1 MEALILTPDSSP
13 LSRNIEDYPEGIII
27 PIDKPYRWTSADVI
41 RKVKYAAIRHFGKK
55 NLKVGHAGTLDP
67 LATGVL
73 LVCIGKATKLA
84 ETLQSHD
91 KEYVA
96 GVTFGATT
104 PSYDLEKEIDRFFPH
119 EHITAETIEAA
130 LPAFIGEQD
139 QIAPLFSAK
148 SVDGVRA
155 YELARRMYRI
165 QNGCNSE
172 DPRLSD
178 PATAGCSLQKPT
190 GLFAQPLTTLAGG
203 GMSSTSQSISD
214 ECPTTDI
221 DAAAKELIRVAR
233 INISELEL
241 LGLVRQSAASEDP
254 RLSND
259 RHPLAG
265 GGMSSTAVTLPHSD
279 SNQATLMECNTG
291 VDNASGGNEIEKN
304 ASSRINVTDNS
315 ALGLPRAEI
324 RMACSKGTYVRAFAR
339 DLGEALGSG
348 AHLDSLQR
356 SRSGQFRVENAL
368 TVDQA
373 IELLRIP

>member
-1 MEALILTPDSSP
+1 LILNPGSAP
-13 LSRNIEDYPEGIII
+13 LTRNIEDYPDGIII

-73 LVCIGKATKLA
+73 IVCIGKATRLA
-84 ETLQSHD
+84 EELQSHD

-119 EHITAETIEAA
+119 EHIDAEAVEAV

-148 SVDGVRA
+148 SIDGVRA
-155 YELARRMYRI
+155 YELARKLYKLHD
-165 QNGCNSE
+165 GSDSA
-172 DPRLSD
+172 DPRSH
-178 PATAGCSLQKPT
+178 A
-190 GLFAQPLTTLAGG
+190 
-203 GMSSTSQSISD
+203 SQ
-214 ECPTTDI
+214 
-221 DAAAKELIRVAR
+221 
-233 INISELEL
+233 L
-241 LGLVRQSAASEDP
+241 L
-254 RLSND
+254 
-259 RHPLAG
+259 HPLAG
-265 GGMSSTAVTLPHSD
+265 GGMSAPSHSTMQSESGSEFDEVAESLIRVAKINISSLALERFERGEQERRMESED
-279 SNQATLMECNTG
+279 RATLS
-291 VDNASGGNEIEKN
+291 D

-315 ALGLPRAEI
+315 ALGLPRAVV
-324 RMACSKGTYVRAFAR
+324 RMTCSKGTYVRAFAR

-356 SRSGQFRVENAL
+356 SRSGQFRVEESLSIEQAVAAL
-368 TVDQA
+368 Q
-373 IELLRIP
+373 

>member
-1 MEALILTPDSSP
+1 MRADAIRIESTRYLVNKNHLEALVLTPESSA

-41 RKVKYAAIRHFGKK
+41 RKVKFAAIRHFGKK

-84 ETLQSHD
+84 EELQSHD
-91 KEYVA
+91 KEYIA
-96 GVTFGATT
+96 GISFGATT

-119 EHITAETIEAA
+119 EHITASSIEEA
-130 LPAFIGEQD
+130 LPSFIGEQN

-155 YELARRMYRI
+155 YELARKLHKE
-165 QNGCNSE
+165 GKTLDE
-172 DPRLSD
+172 
-178 PATAGCSLQKPT
+178 A
-190 GLFAQPLTTLAGG
+190 AQ
-203 GMSSTSQSISD
+203 
-214 ECPTTDI
+214 
-221 DAAAKELIRVAR
+221 ELIRVSR

-241 LGLVRQSAASEDP
+241 VSFETGRSSLCGVWNNPSHSFVVGPSPCGQGGSTVPNPTEGTASA
-254 RLSND
+254 
-259 RHPLAG
+259 
-265 GGMSSTAVTLPHSD
+265 
-279 SNQATLMECNTG
+279 
-291 VDNASGGNEIEKN
+291 
-304 ASSRINVTDNS
+304 RINVTDNS
-315 ALGLPRAEI
+315 ELGLTRAVV

-356 SRSGQFRVENAL
+356 SRSGEFRVENTL
-368 TVDQA
+368 TVEGA
-373 IELLRIP
+373 VAALSRP

>member
-1 MEALILTPDSSP
+1 MEALILRPDTAP
-13 LSRNIEDYPEGIII
+13 LSRSIEDYPEGIII

-41 RKVKYAAIRHFGKK
+41 RKVKFAAIRHFGKK

-96 GVTFGATT
+96 GITFGATT

-119 EHITAETIEAA
+119 EHITADAVKAA
-130 LPAFIGEQD
+130 LPAFIGEQN
-139 QIAPLFSAK
+139 QVAPLFSAK

-155 YELARRMYRI
+155 YELARKLHKE
-165 QNGCNSE
+165 G
-172 DPRLSD
+172 
-178 PATAGCSLQKPT
+178 K
-190 GLFAQPLTTLAGG
+190 TL
-203 GMSSTSQSISD
+203 D
-214 ECPTTDI
+214 E
-221 DAAAKELIRVAR
+221 AAEELIRVSK
-233 INISELEL
+233 ITISDLEL
-241 LGLVRQSAASEDP
+241 VEFSDTVVLKTVLPPWPQGEGPATKSWEGSFSKSSVSE
-254 RLSND
+254 N
-259 RHPLAG
+259 
-265 GGMSSTAVTLPHSD
+265 
-279 SNQATLMECNTG
+279 
-291 VDNASGGNEIEKN
+291 SG

-315 ALGLPRAEI
+315 ALGLPRAEV

-356 SRSGQFRVENAL
+356 SRSGIFRVEDAL
-368 TVDQA
+368 TVDQVIA
-373 IELLRIP
+373 VLSNPCNTTH

>member
-1 MEALILTPDSSP
+1 MEALILNPDSAP
-13 LSRNIEDYPEGIII
+13 LTRDIADYPEGIII

-84 ETLQSHD
+84 EELQSHD

-119 EHITAETIEAA
+119 EHISAEAVENA

-155 YELARRMYRI
+155 YELARKLYKA
-165 QNGCNSE
+165 NSE
-172 DPRLSD
+172 NESVQSSD
-178 PATAGCSLQKPT
+178 LDTAAEQL
-190 GLFAQPLTTLAGG
+190 L
-203 GMSSTSQSISD
+203 
-214 ECPTTDI
+214 
-221 DAAAKELIRVAR
+221 RVSR
-233 INISELEL
+233 INITELEL
-241 LGLVRQSAASEDP
+241 LSFAGRNEGLMDRATRGTEDGVVSDKTNSPADFCNEQSAAAGMGGVSEANVHEP
-254 RLSND
+254 
-259 RHPLAG
+259 
-265 GGMSSTAVTLPHSD
+265 SSCQH
-279 SNQATLMECNTG
+279 ATT
-291 VDNASGGNEIEKN
+291 

-368 TVDQA
+368 TVEQA
-373 IELLRIP
+373 LHKLQPAFSANN

>member
-1 MEALILTPDSSP
+1 MEISAKILTPEDDFI
-13 LSRNIEDYPEGIII
+13 SRNIEDYPEGIII
-27 PIDKPYRWTSADVI
+27 PINKPYRWTSADVI

-67 LATGVL
+67 LATGIL

-84 ETLQSHD
+84 EWLQSHH
-91 KEYVA
+91 KEYIA

-119 EHITAETIEAA
+119 EHITAEAVTNA

-139 QIAPLFSAK
+139 QVAPLFSAK

-155 YELARRMYRI
+155 YELARKLHKE
-165 QNGCNSE
+165 GKTLDE
-172 DPRLSD
+172 
-178 PATAGCSLQKPT
+178 A
-190 GLFAQPLTTLAGG
+190 AQ
-203 GMSSTSQSISD
+203 
-214 ECPTTDI
+214 
-221 DAAAKELIRVAR
+221 ELIRTSR
-233 INISELEL
+233 INITELEL
-241 LGLVRQSAASEDP
+241 MKFEDASSDMDGFENNPSHAIGAGPTPCGQGGSTVFKTTMPEEVASEK
-254 RLSND
+254 
-259 RHPLAG
+259 
-265 GGMSSTAVTLPHSD
+265 TSD
-279 SNQATLMECNTG
+279 
-291 VDNASGGNEIEKN
+291 

-356 SRSGQFRVENAL
+356 SRSGIFRIENAL
-368 TVDQA
+368 TVEQVIA
-373 IELLRIP
+373 LL

>member
-1 MEALILTPDSSP
+1 MILNPGSSP

-91 KEYVA
+91 KEYIA

-119 EHITAETIEAA
+119 EHITEAA
-130 LPAFIGEQD
+130 VRDALPGFIGEQD

-155 YELARRMYRI
+155 YELARKLHREGKSMD
-165 QNGCNSE
+165 E
-172 DPRLSD
+172 
-178 PATAGCSLQKPT
+178 A
-190 GLFAQPLTTLAGG
+190 AQ
-203 GMSSTSQSISD
+203 
-214 ECPTTDI
+214 
-221 DAAAKELIRVAR
+221 ELIRVSR
-233 INISELEL
+233 INITELEL
-241 LGLVRQSAASEDP
+241 LEFGVASSGSTPEED
-254 RLSND
+254 
-259 RHPLAG
+259 
-265 GGMSSTAVTLPHSD
+265 VTK
-279 SNQATLMECNTG
+279 
-291 VDNASGGNEIEKN
+291 ASG
-304 ASSRINVTDNS
+304 RINVTDNS
-315 ALGLPRAEI
+315 ALRLPRAAV

-348 AHLDSLQR
+348 SHLDSLQR
-356 SRSGQFRVENAL
+356 SRSGIFRVENAL
-368 TVDQA
+368 SVEQTLN
-373 IELLRIP
+373 LLLNLGN

>member
-1 MEALILTPDSSP
+1 MILNPESAP
-13 LSRNIEDYPEGIII
+13 LTRNIDDSPEGIII

-41 RKVKYAAIRHFGKK
+41 RKVKFAAIRHFGKK

-84 ETLQSHD
+84 EELQAHD

-96 GVTFGATT
+96 GITFGATT

-119 EHITAETIEAA
+119 EHITAKAVAEA

-155 YELARRMYRI
+155 YELARKLYK
-165 QNGCNSE
+165 
-172 DPRLSD
+172 SD
-178 PATAGCSLQKPT
+178 GSL
-190 GLFAQPLTTLAGG
+190 
-203 GMSSTSQSISD
+203 D
-214 ECPTTDI
+214 E
-221 DAAAKELIRVAR
+221 AARELIRVSR
-233 INISELEL
+233 INITELEL
-241 LGLVRQSAASEDP
+241 LEFTSRADESGLKNRAT
-254 RLSND
+254 
-259 RHPLAG
+259 PLAAG
-265 GGMSSTAVTLPHSD
+265 GKSIREDT
-279 SNQATLMECNTG
+279 TG
-291 VDNASGGNEIEKN
+291 VVFQTTSSVPS

-315 ALGLPRAEI
+315 ALGLPRAVV

-356 SRSGQFRVENAL
+356 SRSGIFRVENAL
-368 TVDQA
+368 TVDQT
-373 IELLRIP
+373 ISMFTK

>member
-1 MEALILTPDSSP
+1 MILNPESAP
-13 LSRNIEDYPEGIII
+13 LTRSIDDYPEGIII

-41 RKVKYAAIRHFGKK
+41 RKVKFAAIRHFGKK

-84 ETLQSHD
+84 EELQAHD

-96 GVTFGATT
+96 GITFGATT

-119 EHITAETIEAA
+119 EHITAEAVAEA

-155 YELARRMYRI
+155 YELARKLYK
-165 QNGCNSE
+165 
-172 DPRLSD
+172 SD
-178 PATAGCSLQKPT
+178 GSL
-190 GLFAQPLTTLAGG
+190 
-203 GMSSTSQSISD
+203 D
-214 ECPTTDI
+214 E
-221 DAAAKELIRVAR
+221 AARELIRVSR
-233 INISELEL
+233 INITELEL
-241 LGLVRQSAASEDP
+241 LEFTSRADESGLKNRAT
-254 RLSND
+254 
-259 RHPLAG
+259 PLA
-265 GGMSSTAVTLPHSD
+265 A
-279 SNQATLMECNTG
+279 
-291 VDNASGGNEIEKN
+291 GGNSIREDTKGVVFQTTSS
-304 ASSRINVTDNS
+304 APSTSSRINVTDNS
-315 ALGLPRAEI
+315 ALGLPRAVV

-356 SRSGQFRVENAL
+356 SRSGIFRVENAL
-368 TVDQA
+368 TVDQT
-373 IELLRIP
+373 ISMFTK

>member
-1 MEALILTPDSSP
+1 MILTPESP
-13 LSRNIEDYPEGIII
+13 ALSRNIEDYPEGIII

-104 PSYDLEKEIDRFFPH
+104 PSYDLEKEIDRFFPYD
-119 EHITAETIEAA
+119 HITSESVAEA
-130 LPAFIGEQD
+130 LPGFIGEQN

-155 YELARRMYRI
+155 YELARRLYKASVR
-165 QNGCNSE
+165 GE
-172 DPRLSD
+172 DALD
-178 PATAGCSLQKPT
+178 ETAR
-190 GLFAQPLTTLAGG
+190 
-203 GMSSTSQSISD
+203 
-214 ECPTTDI
+214 
-221 DAAAKELIRVAR
+221 ELIRVSK

-241 LGLVRQSAASEDP
+241 VEFTSGLSIPESGLGGRGENNPSHSFGAAVRCKSPLGCLPTAHDPCGQGGSTVFSPSTQS
-254 RLSND
+254 
-259 RHPLAG
+259 
-265 GGMSSTAVTLPHSD
+265 
-279 SNQATLMECNTG
+279 
-291 VDNASGGNEIEKN
+291 

-315 ALGLPRAEI
+315 ALGLPRAVI

-339 DLGEALGSG
+339 DLGEKLGSG

-356 SRSGQFRVENAL
+356 SRSGEFRVENAL

-373 IELLRIP
+373 IALLNAATPNQL

>member
-1 MEALILTPDSSP
+1 MDALVLGPGSAS

-91 KEYVA
+91 KEYIA

-104 PSYDLEKEIDRFFPH
+104 PSYDLEKEIDRLFPH
-119 EHITAETIEAA
+119 EHITADSVADA
-130 LPAFIGEQD
+130 LSGFIGEQD

-155 YELARRMYRI
+155 YELARKLHKE
-165 QNGCNSE
+165 GKTLDE
-172 DPRLSD
+172 
-178 PATAGCSLQKPT
+178 A
-190 GLFAQPLTTLAGG
+190 AQ
-203 GMSSTSQSISD
+203 
-214 ECPTTDI
+214 
-221 DAAAKELIRVAR
+221 ELIRTAR
-233 INISELEL
+233 ISITELEML
-241 LGLVRQSAASEDP
+241 QFDTESSVKAAVGE
-254 RLSND
+254 
-259 RHPLAG
+259 
-265 GGMSSTAVTLPHSD
+265 
-279 SNQATLMECNTG
+279 
-291 VDNASGGNEIEKN
+291 GNETS

-315 ALGLPRAEI
+315 ALGLPRAVI

-339 DLGEALGSG
+339 GLGEALGTG

-356 SRSGQFRVENAL
+356 SRSGEFRVEDAL
-368 TVDQA
+368 TVGEA
-373 IELLRIP
+373 IEILTA